1 MSYPE
6 KTEND
11 VLIITVSGEI
21 DLENSGNLRQQ
32 VHSALDD
39 NKAVSVDMSAVNYID
54 SSGIA
59 VLIESKQRA
68 GEGSKEFKI
77 LKKELLSKKDI
88 FMNTR
93 YLLTGNNN
101 GPSVK
106 NLFEYYGINQIKNY
120 LNDFKTL

>member
-6 KTEND
+6 KTENNE
-11 VLIITVSGEI
+11 LIISVNGEI

-32 VHSALDD
+32 LHGALDG
-39 NKAVSVDMSAVNYID
+39 NKAVSVDMSAVDYID

-77 LKKELLSKKDI
+77 LKPSEAVLSVLKLAK
-88 FMNTR
+88 
-93 YLLTGNNN
+93 LT
-101 GPSVK
+101 SF
-106 NLFEYYGINQIKNY
+106 FEII
-120 LNDFKTL
+120 D

>member
-6 KTEND
+6 KIEND
-11 VLIITVSGEI
+11 KLIITVNDEI
-21 DLENSGNLRQQ
+21 DLGNSENLRQQ
-32 VHSALDD
+32 IHAALDD

-77 LKKELLSKKDI
+77 VKPSEAVLSVLRLAKLVS
-88 FMNTR
+88 F
-93 YLLTGNNN
+93 
-101 GPSVK
+101 
-106 NLFEYYGINQIKNY
+106 FEIEN
-120 LNDFKTL
+120 

>member
-1 MSYPE
+1 MNYPE

-11 VLIITVSGEI
+11 TLIITVSGEI

-32 VHSALDD
+32 LHEALDD

-77 LKKELLSKKDI
+77 VKPSEAVLSVLNLAKLLS
-88 FMNTR
+88 F
-93 YLLTGNNN
+93 
-101 GPSVK
+101 
-106 NLFEYYGINQIKNY
+106 FEI
-120 LNDFKTL
+120 LN

>member
-11 VLIITVSGEI
+11 VLIIKVTGEI

-32 VHSALDD
+32 VHEALDD

-68 GEGSKEFKI
+68 GEGNKEFKI
-77 LKKELLSKKDI
+77 IKPSEAVLSVLKLAK
-88 FMNTR
+88 
-93 YLLTGNNN
+93 LT
-101 GPSVK
+101 SF
-106 NLFEYYGINQIKNY
+106 FEIVS
-120 LNDFKTL
+120 

>member
-6 KTEND
+6 KTENE
-11 VLIITVSGEI
+11 VLIISVNGEI

-32 VHSALDD
+32 LHGALDD
-39 NKAVSVDMSAVNYID
+39 NKVVSVDMSAVNYID

-77 LKKELLSKKDI
+77 LKPSEAVLSVLKLAK
-88 FMNTR
+88 
-93 YLLTGNNN
+93 LT
-101 GPSVK
+101 SF
-106 NLFEYYGINQIKNY
+106 FEII
-120 LNDFKTL
+120 D

>member
-6 KTEND
+6 KIEND
-11 VLIITVSGEI
+11 KLIITVNGEI
-21 DLENSGNLRQQ
+21 DLGNSEKLRQQ
-32 VHSALDD
+32 IHAALDD

-77 LKKELLSKKDI
+77 VKPSEAVVSVLKLAKLTSFFDI
-88 FMNTR
+88 EN
-93 YLLTGNNN
+93 
-101 GPSVK
+101 
-106 NLFEYYGINQIKNY
+106 
-120 LNDFKTL
+120 

>member
-11 VLIITVSGEI
+11 VLIIKVSGEI
-21 DLENSGNLRQQ
+21 DLENSANLRQQ
-32 VHSALDD
+32 IHAALDE
-39 NKAVSVDMSAVNYID
+39 NIAVSIDMSAVNYID

-77 LKKELLSKKDI
+77 LKPSEAVLSVLKLAKLI
-88 FMNTR
+88 SF
-93 YLLTGNNN
+93 
-101 GPSVK
+101 
-106 NLFEYYGINQIKNY
+106 FEIVN
-120 LNDFKTL
+120 

>member
-6 KTEND
+6 KIKND
-11 VLIITVSGEI
+11 KLIITVNGEI
-21 DLENSGNLRQQ
+21 DLGNSENLRQQ
-32 VHSALDD
+32 IHAALDD

-77 LKKELLSKKDI
+77 VKPSEAVLSVLKLAKLVS
-88 FMNTR
+88 F
-93 YLLTGNNN
+93 
-101 GPSVK
+101 
-106 NLFEYYGINQIKNY
+106 FEI
-120 LNDFKTL
+120 LN

>member
-6 KTEND
+6 KTENE

-32 VHSALDD
+32 VRGALDD

-77 LKKELLSKKDI
+77 IKPSEAVISVLKLAKLTSFFDI
-88 FMNTR
+88 EN
-93 YLLTGNNN
+93 
-101 GPSVK
+101 
-106 NLFEYYGINQIKNY
+106 
-120 LNDFKTL
+120 

>member
-11 VLIITVSGEI
+11 VLIITVDGEI

-32 VHSALDD
+32 IHAALDD
-39 NKAVSVDMSAVNYID
+39 NIAVSVDMNAVNYID

-77 LKKELLSKKDI
+77 LKPSEAVLSVLKLAKLI
-88 FMNTR
+88 SF
-93 YLLTGNNN
+93 
-101 GPSVK
+101 
-106 NLFEYYGINQIKNY
+106 FEIVN
-120 LNDFKTL
+120 

>member
-11 VLIITVSGEI
+11 VMVITVNGEI

-32 VHSALDD
+32 VHAALDD

-68 GEGSKEFKI
+68 VEGSKEFKI
-77 LKKELLSKKDI
+77 LKPSEAVLSVLKLAKLI
-88 FMNTR
+88 SF
-93 YLLTGNNN
+93 
-101 GPSVK
+101 
-106 NLFEYYGINQIKNY
+106 FEIVN
-120 LNDFKTL
+120 

>member
-6 KTEND
+6 KIEND
-11 VLIITVSGEI
+11 KLIITVNDEI
-21 DLENSGNLRQQ
+21 DLGNSENLRQQ
-32 VHSALDD
+32 IHAALDD

-77 LKKELLSKKDI
+77 VKPSEAVLSVLRLAKLVS
-88 FMNTR
+88 F
-93 YLLTGNNN
+93 
-101 GPSVK
+101 
-106 NLFEYYGINQIKNY
+106 FEIVN
-120 LNDFKTL
+120 

>member
-6 KTEND
+6 KIEND
-11 VLIITVSGEI
+11 KLIITVNDEI
-21 DLENSGNLRQQ
+21 DLGNSENLRQQ
-32 VHSALDD
+32 IHAALDD

-77 LKKELLSKKDI
+77 IKPSEAVLSVLKLAKLVS
-88 FMNTR
+88 F
-93 YLLTGNNN
+93 
-101 GPSVK
+101 
-106 NLFEYYGINQIKNY
+106 FEI
-120 LNDFKTL
+120 LN

>member
-6 KTEND
+6 KIEND
-11 VLIITVSGEI
+11 KLIITVNGEI
-21 DLENSGNLRQQ
+21 DLGNSENLRQQ
-32 VHSALDD
+32 IHAALDD

-77 LKKELLSKKDI
+77 VRPSEAVLSVLRLAKLVS
-88 FMNTR
+88 F
-93 YLLTGNNN
+93 
-101 GPSVK
+101 
-106 NLFEYYGINQIKNY
+106 FEIVN
-120 LNDFKTL
+120 

>member
-11 VLIITVSGEI
+11 VRIICVNGEI

-32 VHSALDD
+32 LHEALDD

-68 GEGSKEFKI
+68 MEGSKQFKI
-77 LKKELLSKKDI
+77 LKPSEAVLSVLKLAKLI
-88 FMNTR
+88 SF
-93 YLLTGNNN
+93 
-101 GPSVK
+101 
-106 NLFEYYGINQIKNY
+106 FEIVE
-120 LNDFKTL
+120 

>member
-32 VHSALDD
+32 VHGALDD

-68 GEGSKEFKI
+68 MEGSKEFKI
-77 LKKELLSKKDI
+77 VKPSEAVLSVLKLAKLVS
-88 FMNTR
+88 F
-93 YLLTGNNN
+93 
-101 GPSVK
+101 
-106 NLFEYYGINQIKNY
+106 FEIVN
-120 LNDFKTL
+120 

>member
-6 KTEND
+6 KKEND
-11 VLIITVSGEI
+11 TLIITVSGEI

-32 VHSALDD
+32 LQGALDD

-77 LKKELLSKKDI
+77 VKPSEAVVSVLKLAKLISFFDI
-88 FMNTR
+88 EN
-93 YLLTGNNN
+93 
-101 GPSVK
+101 
-106 NLFEYYGINQIKNY
+106 
-120 LNDFKTL
+120 

>member
-6 KTEND
+6 KIEND
-11 VLIITVSGEI
+11 ELIITVNGEI
-21 DLENSGNLRQQ
+21 DLGNSEKLRQQ
-32 VHSALDD
+32 IHAALDD

-77 LKKELLSKKDI
+77 VKPSEAVLSVLKLAKLVS
-88 FMNTR
+88 F
-93 YLLTGNNN
+93 
-101 GPSVK
+101 
-106 NLFEYYGINQIKNY
+106 FEI
-120 LNDFKTL
+120 LN

>member
-6 KTEND
+6 KIEND
-11 VLIITVSGEI
+11 KLIIIVNGEI
-21 DLENSGNLRQQ
+21 DLGNSENLRQQ
-32 VHSALDD
+32 VHAALDD

-77 LKKELLSKKDI
+77 VKPSEAVVSVLKLAKLTSFFDI
-88 FMNTR
+88 EN
-93 YLLTGNNN
+93 
-101 GPSVK
+101 
-106 NLFEYYGINQIKNY
+106 
-120 LNDFKTL
+120 

>member
-11 VLIITVSGEI
+11 VLTITVSGEI

-77 LKKELLSKKDI
+77 IKPSEAVVSVLKLAKLTSFFDI
-88 FMNTR
+88 EN
-93 YLLTGNNN
+93 
-101 GPSVK
+101 
-106 NLFEYYGINQIKNY
+106 
-120 LNDFKTL
+120 

>member
-32 VHSALDD
+32 VQGALDD

-77 LKKELLSKKDI
+77 VKPSEAVVSVLKLAKLTSFFDI
-88 FMNTR
+88 EN
-93 YLLTGNNN
+93 
-101 GPSVK
+101 
-106 NLFEYYGINQIKNY
+106 
-120 LNDFKTL
+120 